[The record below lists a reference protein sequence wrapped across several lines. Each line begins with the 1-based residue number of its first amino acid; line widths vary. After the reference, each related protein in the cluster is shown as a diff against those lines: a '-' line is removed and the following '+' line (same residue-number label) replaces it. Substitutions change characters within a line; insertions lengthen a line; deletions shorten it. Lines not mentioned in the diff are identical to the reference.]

1 MKEKVMKR
9 ACQVANF
16 TADKALWRRN
26 LIKIGNNLINEG
38 LLILGNY
45 IWIDT

>member
-9 ACQVANF
+9 ACQIANF
-16 TADKALWRRN
+16 TADKAFRRRN